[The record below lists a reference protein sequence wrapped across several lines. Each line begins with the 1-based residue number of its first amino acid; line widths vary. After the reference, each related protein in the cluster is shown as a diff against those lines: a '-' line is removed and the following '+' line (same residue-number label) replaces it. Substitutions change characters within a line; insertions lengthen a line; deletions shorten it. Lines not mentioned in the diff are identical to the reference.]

1 MDTTTLVVTVGAVLA
16 LVGGGCYLLMRR
28 RGQRREEEA
37 AFLHFRCPQCRR
49 RLRFQAR
56 QTGHK
61 GQCSHCGRDVTFPR
75 ADQSID

>member
-1 MDTTTLVVTVGAVLA
+1 METTTLVLAAGTVLSLA
-16 LVGGGCYLLMRR
+16 GGGYYLLARWRGLRR
-28 RGQRREEEA
+28 AREE

-56 QTGHK
+56 QAGHK